1 MGNGHSRGMIRM
13 NAAPPIDPKLENEIL
28 KRLLD
33 VSLVLNSNFDLEI
46 LLNYIMEIAA
56 EITHSEAASILLLDP
71 RTNELFFIATSNQD
85 TTGIKRVLVPLND
98 SIAGEVVLNNLPI
111 VIQDATNDTRI
122 NRKVD
127 KEIAFVT
134 RSLMGV
140 PMRIRDEV
148 IGVIEVVNRLGP
160 EWTKQ
165 EQDFLQILASQAAVA
180 INNAEQAENL
190 RKANDRLNELDKL
203 KNDFIAIASHELRT
217 PLSVIVG
224 YASFLQEET
233 HGETSEHA
241 EKVLES
247 AQHLT
252 DLIEDMT
259 NLRYLQMGAAELS
272 LERETLVSLLQTAQR
287 EAEALAGAKEQYL
300 EVHYP
305 GLSDVVMVDKVRL
318 NMALTNILNNA
329 VKFTPRGG
337 RIELFT
343 ERKGGEI
350 WIKIQD
356 TGIGIPPD
364 QIERIF
370 ENFYQVQDHMTRH
383 FNGMGL
389 GLSISKAVIE
399 AHEGRIWA
407 ESKGANSGTTI
418 TFSLPIAR

>member
-1 MGNGHSRGMIRM
+1 MT
-13 NAAPPIDPKLENEIL
+13 AATIDPRMENEIL

-33 VSLVLNSNFDLEI
+33 VSLVLNSNFELET
-46 LLNYIMEIAA
+46 LLGYIMKVAA
-56 EITHSEAASILLLDP
+56 EITHSEAASILLVDP
-71 RTNELFFIATSNQD
+71 RTNELFFIATSNQQS
-85 TTGIKRVLVPLND
+85 TGIKRVLVPLHD
-98 SIAGEVVLNNLPI
+98 SIAGDVVLHNMPI

-122 NRKVD
+122 NRTVD
-127 KEIAFVT
+127 REIAFVT

-148 IGVIEVVNRLGP
+148 VGVIEVVNRLGP

-165 EQDFLQILASQAAVA
+165 EQGFLQILAAQAAVA

-190 RKANDRLNELDKL
+190 RKANDRLKEVDKL

-224 YASFLQEET
+224 YASFLREET
-233 HGETSEHA
+233 HGESSEHA
-241 EKVLES
+241 EKVLAS

-259 NLRYLQMGAAELS
+259 NLRYLQTGAAELT
-272 LERETLVSLLQTAQR
+272 LERETLVSLLQTAQK
-287 EAEALAGAKEQYL
+287 EAEQMAWAKEQYL

-305 GLSDVVMVDKVRL
+305 GLADAVVVDKVRL

-337 RIELFT
+337 RVDVYT
-343 ERKGGEI
+343 ERKGGEV
-350 WIKIQD
+350 WIRIKD
-356 TGIGIPPD
+356 SGIGIPAD
-364 QIERIF
+364 QVERIF
-370 ENFYQVQDHMTRH
+370 DNFYQVQDHMTRS

-389 GLSISKAVIE
+389 GLSIAKAVVE

-407 ESKGANSGTTI
+407 ESKGANSGTTVTI
-418 TFSLPIAR
+418 SLPAAQP